1 MAANGESKE
10 ILSGIRLIIEEL
22 REERQQQRKRDEAWR
37 SEQRKRD
44 DAWRDE
50 QRERDEAWRGELLP
64 IMKRFDAREA
74 ELHRALII
82 IGNVGKRILQ
92 TQEKHTK
99 LLEKILGALTARGN
113 GKHRSN
119 GRP

>member
-22 REERQQQRKRDEAWR
+22 REERQEQRKRDAAWREEQRKRDEDWR
-37 SEQRKRD
+37 EEQLK
-44 DAWRDE
+44 
-50 QRERDEAWRGELLP
+50 RDEAWRGELLP
-64 IMKRFDAREA
+64 ILKRFDEREG

-113 GKHRSN
+113 GKHRTN
-119 GRP
+119 GH